1 MMAKQTFENAMKRLE
16 AIVEELEAGE
26 LGLDDALKKFEEG
39 IKLSRFCS
47 KKLDESEK
55 KVTLLL
61 QDEAGMVQESPFLAE
76 EDAVHRTDEKPGQ

>member
-1 MMAKQTFENAMKRLE
+1 MAKLTFEGAMKRLE
-16 AIVEELEAGE
+16 AIVRELETGD
-26 LGLDDALKKFEEG
+26 LGLDDALKRFQEG

-61 QDEAGMVQESPFLAE
+61 QDDTGEVREEPFFAESDGPSHENPL
-76 EDAVHRTDEKPGQ
+76 DE